1 MPADPSTPLSF
12 SRLHIVRTAGG
23 SDALRRGLQAL
34 SDADV
39 RHLAR
44 SLEFQGVLEGE
55 APDLLAHLR
64 PRLRSLRPDRVG
76 SVERMCWR
84 PLERFLT
91 DDGDVVPGAPWI
103 VPRRLLRPLW
113 ELVEAANA
121 DLVDQLRRRHLTA
134 CFDGDQIMLDQVA
147 HQVTDLAAFILNN
160 AMSIPTRLKLSA
172 AETAVVRF
180 VARVLKWHRLVMPN
194 VRYFQQAQARQTD
207 QVHALRLYSNWY
219 SVFELLDTQ
228 FDLYVLYLFEV
239 TANPVDVIDA
249 FPFYFD
255 TMTEPAGL
263 ALQWLHHRLD
273 GMAADVASLLSRPPR
288 TQPTEVLLD
297 LTDRV
302 FLLNRLVTR
311 LRRISLFGPGGAG
324 ADGLAALLR
333 GRLGADS
340 VERLGDALLDWLH
353 DVLMGPADRR
363 IRAILVLGPLAGIYP
378 SLLLLID
385 NGERGGRAHRL
396 RMRLGDK
403 AVDDIH
409 GFLRSHEMAPQ
420 ARHATAANIAPILD
434 MCRAFGKA
442 EAAADLERR
451 LRR

>member
-1 MPADPSTPLSF
+1 MPADPDTPLSF
-12 SRLHIVRTAGG
+12 NRVHIVRTAGG
-23 SDALRRGLQAL
+23 SEALRLGLAAL

-55 APDLLAHLR
+55 APDLLDRLR

-91 DDGDVVPGAPWI
+91 DETEAVPGAPWI

-134 CFDGDQIMLDQVA
+134 CFDGDQMALDQVA
-147 HQVTDLAAFILNN
+147 HQVMDLGAFILNN

-180 VARVLKWHRLVMPN
+180 AARVLKWHRLVMPN

-219 SVFELLDTQ
+219 AVFELLDTQ

-239 TANPVDVIDA
+239 TPNPADVIDA

-273 GMAADVASLLSRPPR
+273 NMAADAATLLSRPPR
-288 TQPTEVLLD
+288 TQPSEVLLD
-297 LTDRV
+297 LADRV
-302 FLLNRLVTR
+302 FLLNRLVIR
-311 LRRISLFGPGGAG
+311 LRRIPLFGVEGAG
-324 ADGLAALLR
+324 AEGLASLLR
-333 GRLGADS
+333 TRLGFDS
-340 VERLGDALLDWLH
+340 VERLGEALMDWLH
-353 DVLMGPADRR
+353 DALMGPADKRM
-363 IRAILVLGPLAGIYP
+363 RATMVLGPLAGIYP
-378 SLLLLID
+378 ALLLLID
-385 NGERGGRAHRL
+385 NGERGNRAQRL

-403 AVDDIH
+403 AVDDIDR
-409 GFLRSHEMAPQ
+409 FLRSHEMAPQ
-420 ARHATAANIAPILD
+420 ARHATAVNIAPILD

-442 EAAADLERR
+442 EAVADLERR